1 MFKKYSSYLLLANM
15 LYQYVIFFSW
25 YLGNTQIQIESAFSL
40 GMIAFI
46 SGLIFI
52 LFIHIVYFP
61 RKLNNSA
68 TIPTFP
74 PLIML
79 FYFNIGFFIGISN
92 LYVIKLYKLP
102 VFLDSVR
109 SPELGGVV
117 ILVSFIL
124 IFLSVGLFRQNTED
138 PNPTTQSNKL
148 ITTGIYKYIR
158 NPMYLALVVFQI
170 GLGISLSFLHI
181 SLMSIFTM
189 ITLHYFVIK
198 REETYLKKLF
208 GVDYESYITKSKRWI

>member
-1 MFKKYSSYLLLANM
+1 M
-15 LYQYVIFFSW
+15 LYQYAIFFSW

-40 GMIAFI
+40 GIVAFI
-46 SGLIFI
+46 SGLVFI

-61 RKLNNSA
+61 RELNNSA

-92 LYVIKLYKLP
+92 LYVIQLYKLP
-102 VFLDSVR
+102 VFLDYLR
-109 SPELGGVV
+109 SPELGGSV

-138 PNPTTQSNKL
+138 PNPITQTNRL
-148 ITTGIYKYIR
+148 ITNGIYKYIR
-158 NPMYLALVVFQI
+158 NPMYLALVIFQI

-181 SLMSIFTM
+181 SLMSILTI

-208 GVDYESYITKSKRWI
+208 GVDYESYKTKSKRWI

>member
-1 MFKKYSSYLLLANM
+1 M
-15 LYQYVIFFSW
+15 LYQYAIFFSW
-25 YLGNTQIQIESAFSL
+25 YLGPTQIQIESAFSL
-40 GMIAFI
+40 GVVAFI
-46 SGLIFI
+46 SGLAFI
-52 LFIHIVYFP
+52 LFIHISYFP
-61 RKLNNSA
+61 RELNNSA

-92 LYVIKLYKLP
+92 LYVIQLYELP
-102 VFLDSVR
+102 VFLDFLR
-109 SPELGGVV
+109 SPKLGGLVV
-117 ILVSFIL
+117 LVSFTL

-158 NPMYLALVVFQI
+158 NPMYLALVIFQI

-181 SLMSIFTM
+181 SIMSIFTA

-198 REETYLKKLF
+198 REETYLKNLF
-208 GVDYESYITKSKRWI
+208 GANYESYKAKSRRWV

>member
-1 MFKKYSSYLLLANM
+1 M
-15 LYQYVIFFSW
+15 LYQYSIFFSW

-46 SGLIFI
+46 SGLVFI
-52 LFIHIVYFP
+52 LFIHIAYFP
-61 RKLNNSA
+61 RDLNNSA

-92 LYVIKLYKLP
+92 LYVIQLYKLP
-102 VFLDSVR
+102 VFLDFLR
-109 SPELGGVV
+109 SPELGGSV

-138 PNPTTQSNKL
+138 PNPITQTNKL

-158 NPMYLALVVFQI
+158 NPMYLALVIFQI
-170 GLGISLSFLHI
+170 GIGISLSFLHI
-181 SLMSIFTM
+181 SIMSIFTA

-198 REETYLKKLF
+198 REETYLKNLKKLT
-208 GVDYESYITKSKRWI
+208 VLILLKNLMK

>member
-1 MFKKYSSYLLLANM
+1 M
-15 LYQYVIFFSW
+15 LYQYAIFFSW

-208 GVDYESYITKSKRWI
+208 GVDYESYKTKSRRWI

>member
-15 LYQYVIFFSW
+15 LYQYAIFFSW

-46 SGLIFI
+46 SGLVFI
-52 LFIHIVYFP
+52 LFIHIAYFP
-61 RKLNNSA
+61 RELNNSA
-68 TIPTFP
+68 AIPTFP

-79 FYFNIGFFIGISN
+79 FYFNLGFFIGISN
-92 LYVIKLYKLP
+92 LYVIQLYKLP
-102 VFLDSVR
+102 VFLDSLR
-109 SPELGGVV
+109 SPRIRRLV

-138 PNPTTQSNKL
+138 PNPITQSNKL
-148 ITTGIYKYIR
+148 ITSGIYKYIR
-158 NPMYLALVVFQI
+158 NPMYLALVIFQI

-181 SLMSIFTM
+181 SLMSIFTI

-198 REETYLKKLF
+198 REETYLKNLF
-208 GVDYESYITKSKRWI
+208 GVDYESYKAKSRRWI

>member
-1 MFKKYSSYLLLANM
+1 M
-15 LYQYVIFFSW
+15 LYQYSIFFSW

-40 GMIAFI
+40 GMISFL
-46 SGLIFI
+46 SGLVFI
-52 LFIHIVYFP
+52 LFIHIAYFP
-61 RKLNNSA
+61 KELDNSA
-68 TIPTFP
+68 IIPTFP

-92 LYVIKLYKLP
+92 LYVIQLYKLP
-102 VFLDSVR
+102 VFLDSLR
-109 SPELGGVV
+109 SPELGGSV

-138 PNPTTQSNKL
+138 PNPITPTNRL
-148 ITTGIYKYIR
+148 ITTGVYKYIR
-158 NPMYLALVVFQI
+158 NPMYLALVIFQI

-181 SLMSIFTM
+181 SLMSIFTI

-208 GVDYESYITKSKRWI
+208 GVDYESYKTKSKRWI

>member
-1 MFKKYSSYLLLANM
+1 M
-15 LYQYVIFFSW
+15 LYQYAIFFSW

-40 GMIAFI
+40 GVIAFI
-46 SGLIFI
+46 SGLVFI
-52 LFIHIVYFP
+52 LFIHISYFP
-61 RKLNNSA
+61 RELNNSA

-79 FYFNIGFFIGISN
+79 FYFNLGFFIGISN
-92 LYVIKLYKLP
+92 LYAVQLYKLP
-102 VFLDSVR
+102 VFLDSLR
-109 SPELGGVV
+109 SPELGGLAV
-117 ILVSFIL
+117 LVSFIL

-138 PNPTTQSNKL
+138 PNPVTKSNKL

-158 NPMYLALVVFQI
+158 NPMYLALVIFQI

-181 SLMSIFTM
+181 SLMSIFTI

>member
-15 LYQYVIFFSW
+15 LYQYAIFFSW
-25 YLGNTQIQIESAFSL
+25 YLSNTQIQIESAFSL

-46 SGLIFI
+46 SGLVFV
-52 LFIHIVYFP
+52 LFIHIAYFP
-61 RKLNNSA
+61 KELNNSA

-92 LYVIKLYKLP
+92 LYVVQLYKLP
-102 VFLDSVR
+102 VFLDFLR
-109 SPELGGVV
+109 SPELGGLV
-117 ILVSFIL
+117 ILVSFTF

-138 PNPTTQSNKL
+138 PNPITQTNKL

-158 NPMYLALVVFQI
+158 NPMYLALVIFQI

>member
-1 MFKKYSSYLLLANM
+1 M
-15 LYQYVIFFSW
+15 LYQYAIFFSW

-46 SGLIFI
+46 SGLMFI
-52 LFIHIVYFP
+52 LFIHIAYFP
-61 RKLNNSA
+61 RELNNSA
-68 TIPTFP
+68 AIPTFP

-92 LYVIKLYKLP
+92 LYVIQLYKLP
-102 VFLDSVR
+102 VFLNSLR
-109 SPELGGVV
+109 SPELGGPV
-117 ILVSFIL
+117 ILVSFTL

-158 NPMYLALVVFQI
+158 NPMYLALVIFQI

-181 SLMSIFTM
+181 SLMSIFTA
-189 ITLHYFVIK
+189 IALHYFIIK
-198 REETYLKKLF
+198 KEETYLKNLF
-208 GVDYESYITKSKRWI
+208 GVDYESYKAKSRRWI

>member
-1 MFKKYSSYLLLANM
+1 M
-15 LYQYVIFFSW
+15 LYQYAIFFSW

-40 GMIAFI
+40 GVVAFI
-46 SGLIFI
+46 SGLAFI
-52 LFIHIVYFP
+52 LFIHISYFP
-61 RKLNNSA
+61 RELNNSA

-92 LYVIKLYKLP
+92 LYVIQLYKLP
-102 VFLDSVR
+102 VFLDYLR
-109 SPELGGVV
+109 SPELGGSV
-117 ILVSFIL
+117 ILVSFVL

-138 PNPTTQSNKL
+138 PNPVTQTNRL
-148 ITTGIYKYIR
+148 ITNGIYKYIR
-158 NPMYLALVVFQI
+158 NPMYLALVIFQI

-181 SLMSIFTM
+181 SLMSIFTI

-208 GVDYESYITKSKRWI
+208 GVDYESYKTKSKRWI

>member
-1 MFKKYSSYLLLANM
+1 M
-15 LYQYVIFFSW
+15 LYQYAIFFSW

-40 GMIAFI
+40 GVIAFV
-46 SGLIFI
+46 SGLVFI
-52 LFIHIVYFP
+52 LFIHISYFP
-61 RKLNNSA
+61 RELNNSA

-79 FYFNIGFFIGISN
+79 FYFNIGFFVGINN
-92 LYVIKLYKLP
+92 LYVIQLYKLP
-102 VFLDSVR
+102 VFLDSLR
-109 SPELGGVV
+109 SPELGGSV

-138 PNPTTQSNKL
+138 PNPVTQSNKL

-158 NPMYLALVVFQI
+158 NPMYLALVIFQI

-181 SLMSIFTM
+181 SLMSIFTA

-198 REETYLKKLF
+198 KEETYLLDLF
-208 GVDYESYITKSKRWI
+208 GVDYESYKARSRRWI

>member
-15 LYQYVIFFSW
+15 LYQYAIFFSW

-40 GMIAFI
+40 GVIAFI
-46 SGLIFI
+46 SGLVFI
-52 LFIHIVYFP
+52 LFIHISYFP

-92 LYVIKLYKLP
+92 LYVIQLYKLP
-102 VFLDSVR
+102 VFLDYLR
-109 SPELGGVV
+109 SPELGGSV
-117 ILVSFIL
+117 ILVSFVL

-138 PNPTTQSNKL
+138 PNPITQTNRL
-148 ITTGIYKYIR
+148 ITNGIYKYIR
-158 NPMYLALVVFQI
+158 NPMYLALVIFQI

-181 SLMSIFTM
+181 SLMSILTI

-198 REETYLKKLF
+198 REEAYLKKLF
-208 GVDYESYITKSKRWI
+208 GVDYESYKTKSKRWI

>member
-1 MFKKYSSYLLLANM
+1 M
-15 LYQYVIFFSW
+15 LYQYTIFFSW

-40 GMIAFI
+40 GVVAFI
-46 SGLIFI
+46 SGLAFI
-52 LFIHIVYFP
+52 LFIHISYFP
-61 RKLNNSA
+61 RVLNNSA

-79 FYFNIGFFIGISN
+79 FYFNLGFFIGISN
-92 LYVIKLYKLP
+92 LYVTQLYELP
-102 VFLDSVR
+102 VFLDFLR
-109 SPELGGVV
+109 SPELGGLVV
-117 ILVSFIL
+117 LVSFIL
-124 IFLSVGLFRQNTED
+124 IYSSVRLFRQNTED

-158 NPMYLALVVFQI
+158 NPMYLALVLFQI

-181 SLMSIFTM
+181 SVMSIFTA

-198 REETYLKKLF
+198 REETYLKNSF
-208 GVDYESYITKSKRWI
+208 GADYESYKKKSRRWI

>member
-1 MFKKYSSYLLLANM
+1 
-15 LYQYVIFFSW
+15 
-25 YLGNTQIQIESAFSL
+25 
-40 GMIAFI
+40 
-46 SGLIFI
+46 
-52 LFIHIVYFP
+52 
-61 RKLNNSA
+61 
-68 TIPTFP
+68 
-74 PLIML
+74 ML

-92 LYVIKLYKLP
+92 LYAVQLYKLP
-102 VFLDSVR
+102 VFHDSLR
-109 SPELGGVV
+109 SSELGGLAV
-117 ILVSFIL
+117 LVSFIL

-138 PNPTTQSNKL
+138 PNPVTQTNKL

-158 NPMYLALVVFQI
+158 NPMYLALVIFQI

-181 SLMSIFTM
+181 SLMSIFTI

>member
-1 MFKKYSSYLLLANM
+1 M
-15 LYQYVIFFSW
+15 LYQYSIFFSW
-25 YLGNTQIQIESAFSL
+25 YLGNSQIQIESAFSL

-46 SGLIFI
+46 SGLVFI

-61 RKLNNSA
+61 RELNNSA

-92 LYVIKLYKLP
+92 LYVIQLYKLP
-102 VFLDSVR
+102 VFLDYLR
-109 SPELGGVV
+109 SPELGGSV

-138 PNPTTQSNKL
+138 PNPITQTNRL
-148 ITTGIYKYIR
+148 ITNGIYKYIR
-158 NPMYLALVVFQI
+158 NPMYLALVIFQI

-181 SLMSIFTM
+181 SLMSIFTI

>member
-1 MFKKYSSYLLLANM
+1 MFKKYSSYFLLANM
-15 LYQYVIFFSW
+15 LYQYAIFFSW

-208 GVDYESYITKSKRWI
+208 GVDYESYKTKSRRWI